1 MRRRILLSD
10 CVVSL
15 TIFAWAM
22 LGPWDRMLGF
32 SVYRSRGSVVL
43 PTPPAAASFFRSMV
57 SSGSL
62 LFAVFFLLTSV
73 LILYFNRR
81 GKASDG
87 SNREGILCHAFYGS
101 ARQLFVKYSAVLL
114 VSFISPFFY
123 NYMWRFHVTRS
134 LRIAGGLAITVAVFL
149 LVLFASSL
157 VTRTT
162 DVAISPDPLA

>member
-1 MRRRILLSD
+1 MRRILLCD

-15 TIFAWAM
+15 TIFAWAL
-22 LGPWDRMLGF
+22 LGPWDRILGF
-32 SVYRSRGSVVL
+32 SVYRSRGNVWL

-73 LILYFNRR
+73 LIFYFNRR

-134 LRIAGGLAITVAVFL
+134 FRIAGGLAITIAVFVL
-149 LVLFASSL
+149 ILFASSL
-157 VTRTT
+157 VIRTT
-162 DVAISPDPLA
+162 DVALSPDPLA

>member
-1 MRRRILLSD
+1 VTPGMTRRILLYD

-15 TIFAWAM
+15 TIFAWAL
-22 LGPWDRMLGF
+22 LGPWDRILGF
-32 SVYRSRGSVVL
+32 SVYRSRGNVWL

-73 LILYFNRR
+73 RIFYFKRR

-87 SNREGILCHAFYGS
+87 STREGLLYQAFYGD
-101 ARQLFVKYSAVLL
+101 ARPLFVKYSGVLL
-114 VSFISPFFY
+114 VSFLSPFFY

-134 LRIAGGLAITVAVFL
+134 FRIAGGLAITIAL
-149 LVLFASSL
+149 LVVILSTGSL
-157 VTRTT
+157 VIRTT
-162 DVAISPDPLA
+162 PVASRS